1 MMTCSYFDSS
11 VAQNFEKYQRAKTP
25 ESNFKRM
32 PKISKELM
40 NVSGAKN
47 LKLLRDQGKIKMV
60 HEKPEISRKNLKYSS
75 QSFRVK
81 TSETSRPIDGV
92 FKDKYTKMIHDSK
105 DMIEVEK
112 IIINDED
119 KKNMQRE
126 KEEFETTNICSYYRE
141 KQARNRYNRLQID

>member
-1 MMTCSYFDSS
+1 
-11 VAQNFEKYQRAKTP
+11 
-25 ESNFKRM
+25 
-32 PKISKELM
+32 
-40 NVSGAKN
+40 
-47 LKLLRDQGKIKMV
+47 MV
-60 HEKPEISRKNLKYSS
+60 HEKPEINRKNLKYSS

-141 KQARNRYNRLQID
+141 K